1 MVFVISIFLNS
12 SQSGRSYTV
21 VESISYGGYGA
32 VYKVKADWRKGAL
45 FAMKEE
51 RRNPKRNHFK
61 LVMEIRVLEAAKGA
75 SKEQQKHF
83 PVLYDRSVEVRSFM
97 FIVMSLLGESLA
109 DIKYR
114 QSNKI
119 FR

>member
-1 MVFVISIFLNS
+1 
-12 SQSGRSYTV
+12 
-21 VESISYGGYGA
+21 
-32 VYKVKADWRKGAL
+32 
-45 FAMKEE
+45 MKEE

-97 FIVMSLLGESLA
+97 FIYEHRTVLRPRNFGSNQGHARAGICSSRHQTCQLCFRAGQNWFSECGVRGGFRN
-109 DIKYR
+109 R
-114 QSNKI
+114 QEDSG
-119 FR
+119 R